1 MKWLLNPARQKPA
14 VDDDGL
20 AVGVARRGADQIEG
34 RADEFFG
41 TAKAILRRM
50 LFEPFA
56 AGDAFDEG
64 AAVLQKGMWLASF
77 GRVACPARNKPRG
90 SMRRTGRP
98 SFEHRPCNRNATG
111 INIRAPQAERLN

>member
-77 GRVACPARNKPRG
+77 GRA
-90 SMRRTGRP
+90 